1 MNDFYAWL
9 PSILSA
15 VAVLLSL
22 AAVRM
27 ARKAKR
33 QFYIARVLLESRI
46 AQQAAIIAQL
56 RRALEQTRRTDPAP
70 SFSARA
76 LEDRVRELE

>member
-1 MNDFYAWL
+1 MNDFYSWL

-27 ARKAKR
+27 TLKAKR
-33 QFYIARVLLESRI
+33 RYQIARIMLESRV
-46 AQQAAIIAQL
+46 AQQNAIIAQL

-76 LEDRVRELE
+76 LEDRVRELD